1 MAVKVSLRASRLACE
16 RDDRWL
22 FRALDLR
29 VEDGDIL
36 RIEGANGSGKT
47 TLLKLLT
54 GQLPPTEGRIEWHGE
69 PLARSR
75 EAFLSQLLYV
85 GHAPGVSAALTAQEN
100 LAWAAAMAGVRA
112 PVPDLERALE
122 AVGLAGFED
131 IPARQLSAGQRRRIA
146 LARLELVPRPLWI
159 LDEPFTAI
167 DREGVAWLERRLV
180 AHGDAG
186 GAVVMTTHHTFHANG
201 RVDSLLL
208 GEAA

>member
-1 MAVKVSLRASRLACE
+1 MAVNVSLRATRLACE

-22 FRALDLR
+22 FRSLDLS

-54 GQLPPTEGRIEWHGE
+54 GQLPPTEGSLEWHGE
-69 PLARSR
+69 SLAKSR
-75 EAFLSQLLYV
+75 EAFLAQLLYI
-85 GHAPGVSAALTAQEN
+85 GHAPGVSTALTAQDN
-100 LAWAAAMAGVRA
+100 LAWSAAMAGIKTSA
-112 PVPDLERALE
+112 AEIERALG

-131 IPARQLSAGQRRRIA
+131 LPARQLSAGQQRRIA
-146 LARLELVPRPLWI
+146 LARLELIPRPLWI

-167 DREGVAWLERRLV
+167 DRDGVAWLEQRLI

-186 GAVVMTTHHTFHANG
+186 GAVVMTTHHTFHAND

-208 GEAA
+208 GEVA

>member
-1 MAVKVSLRASRLACE
+1 MNVSLQTHRLASE

-22 FRALDLR
+22 FRSLDLR

-54 GQLPPTEGRIEWHGE
+54 GQLPASEGAVEWHGRS
-69 PLARSR
+69 LASVR
-75 EAFLSQLLYV
+75 EHFRDRLLYL
-85 GHAPGVSAALTAQEN
+85 GHLPGVSEALSAQEN
-100 LAWAAAMAGVRA
+100 LAWFAAMAGIKTTPEA
-112 PVPDLERALE
+112 IEAALD

-131 IPARQLSAGQRRRIA
+131 LPARQLSAGQQRRIA

-167 DREGVAWLERRLV
+167 DRDGVAWLERRLLDH
-180 AHGDAG
+180 ARAG
-186 GAVVMTTHHTFHANG
+186 GAVVMTTHHTFQAND
-201 RVDSLLL
+201 RVDSLVL
-208 GEAA
+208 GETS